1 MSKKIFTVLLLAVF
15 VLAQFSMA
23 SAAAVAGA
31 DITMTRDSEFLPAAA
46 AAPWATATFDWSLG
60 ALPAG
65 TTYYVDVY
73 AREDSAAYANANCRS
88 VAVVNGGVAAS
99 GTFTYA
105 FTTATANTEVYEFV
119 MTVDDAASC
128 ADAANVET
136 ADVVMH
142 SAYVD
147 GSALDGFGAFPHPD
161 FSAPAGPVA
170 CNTFEM
176 WALAAD
182 NYATGTDPY
191 SGFGAWN
198 PKTTGTFATPA
209 PVGADTSLLSWTF
222 TFPAT
227 ASGPWDMS
235 INPEDAAG
243 NMYDPT
249 LAAPYGFYSWTP
261 DATELEDCADFT
273 DTAGHADEVY
283 IRYLADLGLISG
295 FADGTF
301 GPDNTLTRAE
311 ASALIEISNGYDATT
326 LPTSAPAGCDFTDVA
341 ASDWFAGWV
350 WQACDDGFMSGVG
363 GGLFDPNNLLTR
375 GQIVTVMNNIVDNGI
390 ANIVPGTHLF
400 SSLMPL
406 AFNDAVKPYRAAA
419 WSDVS
424 LGAFYAEPVVQAYGW
439 GIADGTSA
447 TTFSP
452 DQPVTRGEFAKMLY
466 RALSY
471 YYGSF

>member
-23 SAAAVAGA
+23 SAAAVADA
-31 DITMTRDSEFLPAAA
+31 DITLTRDSEFLSAAA
-46 AAPWATATFDWSLG
+46 AAPWAEATFDWSLG

-73 AREDSAAYANANCRS
+73 VREDSVAYANANCQN
-88 VAVVNGGVAAS
+88 VATVNGGVAAS

-105 FTTATANTEVYEFV
+105 FSTATADTEIYEFV

-128 ADAANVET
+128 ADAANVEIE
-136 ADVVMH
+136 DVVMH

-147 GSALDGFGAFPHPD
+147 GLTIEGFGAFPQSD
-161 FSAPAGPVA
+161 TADVA

-176 WALAAD
+176 WAVGAD
-182 NYATGTDPY
+182 NLAPVVGDPY
-191 SGFGAWN
+191 SGFGSWN
-198 PKTTGTFATPA
+198 PRTTGTFAPA
-209 PVGADTSLLSWTF
+209 PVGPDSSLLSWAF
-222 TFPAT
+222 TFPST
-227 ASGPWDMS
+227 ASGPWVTS

-249 LAAPYGFYSWTP
+249 LAAPYIFYNSTP
-261 DATELEDCADFT
+261 VASELEDCAEFS
-273 DTAGHADEVY
+273 DTAGHQYELY

-301 GPDNTLTRAE
+301 GADSTLTRAE
-311 ASALIEISNGYDATT
+311 AATLIEISNGLADTDPAFGT
-326 LPTSAPAGCDFTDVA
+326 PPVAGSACDFDDVSA
-341 ASDWFAGWV
+341 TDWFAGWV
-350 WQACDDGFMSGVG
+350 WEACADGFMNGVG

-375 GQIVTVMNNIVDNGI
+375 GQIVTILNNVVDGGGATSSYLNNGVLWTAFWD
-390 ANIVPGTHLF
+390 ANDPIISAP
-400 SSLMPL
+400 
-406 AFNDAVKPYRAAA
+406 

-424 LGAFYAEPVVQAYGW
+424 VGAFYAEAVVEAYGY

-452 DQPVTRGEFAKMLY
+452 DQAVTRGEFAKMLY
-466 RALSY
+466 RSLSWY
-471 YYGSF
+471 WGAF